1 MRMRKE
7 ERWGLGLGSK
17 SIKMNYNIS
26 FPEMNLLAEQV
37 KSKMPKVSIE
47 QMRRQAAE
55 LKNESRSKVKKR

>member
-1 MRMRKE
+1 
-7 ERWGLGLGSK
+7 
-17 SIKMNYNIS
+17 MNR
-26 FPEMNLLAEQV
+26 LAEQV